1 MKGDVNILH
10 IAAQKNQIRILD
22 YALKHLNK
30 RPDLLQARTSQNT
43 SPMTLAFLANNYD
56 TINLL
61 MSHGVS
67 PFEDLNV
74 RLGSLRKKIKT

>member
-1 MKGDVNILH
+1 
-10 IAAQKNQIRILD
+10 
-22 YALKHLNK
+22 
-30 RPDLLQARTSQNT
+30 
-43 SPMTLAFLANNYD
+43 MTLAFLANNYD